1 MKHVLIACVVF
12 ALCLAVGLFS
22 LFYVRAS
29 GAQTN
34 ELLERSIRQA
44 ETEDYTGAAASLRQA
59 KQVWEGRE
67 RILGIFLHHEEVD
80 EVIALFAQLEQFI
93 RLEDLDDYLAA
104 CHELTARLEHIRR
117 MELPTPGS
125 RRRSAALPDTGSRPA
140 PAPIRGQGA
149 QPRLP
154 ALHNPVRRS

>member
-34 ELLERSIRQA
+34 ELLERSTRQA
-44 ETEDYTGAAASLRQA
+44 ETED
-59 KQVWEGRE
+59 RE

-117 MELPTPGS
+117 MELPTVE
-125 RRRSAALPDTGSRPA
+125 
-140 PAPIRGQGA
+140 
-149 QPRLP
+149 
-154 ALHNPVRRS
+154 NVM